1 MKLQTIDIQGAIC
14 AIVPLR
20 DYDALHE
27 ALEDAA
33 DAEALRLGR
42 AEESGCTTVL
52 WQWRWTYAMK
62 HGAVL
67 RATAAFA
74 YEKTCRTSMRAR
86 RPRSRCGVR
95 LPKICRTPEES
106 IPMSMADRLRQ
117 TNPVRVWR
125 EHRGITAT
133 ELATAAGISKSQLSA
148 IENGESCGSV
158 ATLRRVANVLQLT
171 VDDLLI

>member
-42 AEESGCTTVL
+42 A
-52 WQWRWTYAMK
+52 
-62 HGAVL
+62 
-67 RATAAFA
+67 
-74 YEKTCRTSMRAR
+74 
-86 RPRSRCGVR
+86 
-95 LPKICRTPEES
+95 EES